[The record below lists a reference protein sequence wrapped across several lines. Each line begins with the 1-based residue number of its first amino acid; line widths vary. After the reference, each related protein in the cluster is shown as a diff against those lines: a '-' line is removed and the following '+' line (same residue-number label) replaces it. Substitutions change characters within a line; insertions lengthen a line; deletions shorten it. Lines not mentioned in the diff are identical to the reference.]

1 MKILTAE
8 QAAKKIKDG
17 STVGVAGMG
26 LAGWPE
32 EVGRAIAANYKETG
46 HPRDL
51 NLKQGCSLGDWRTR
65 GTTVLGV
72 PGLVAKWSG
81 AHIGSS
87 FTLNELVLAD
97 KIECH
102 CLPQGV
108 IINLWR
114 EIAAGRPGLVTK
126 VGLGTF
132 VDPRIRGGKMN
143 DATKTELVKLIEFGG
158 EEYLFYKSFPLD
170 VALLRGTIA
179 DENGNI
185 SFENEG
191 MINEGLAVAQAAK
204 NSGGTVIVQVE
215 HIARAGSLRPKDIR
229 IPGIFVDYAVPASN
243 DDASWQTEGSRFN
256 PAFSGQIRE
265 PVSRIETLPLDARKL
280 IARRCAREIEKGSVV
295 NLGIGI
301 PAYVS
306 KVIAEEGRSEEITM
320 TAESGIIGGIPVPLP
335 DFGVAYNPE
344 AMITHGEMFD
354 FIDGGGL
361 DLSCLG
367 MSEVDAR
374 GNVNVSKFGNRL
386 FGPGGFIDITGNT
399 KTILFCGTFTDK
411 AEFAISDKGLT
422 VLKEGRI
429 KKFVSEVEQIT
440 FCGAQAS
447 PKQRIL
453 YITERCVFQLTGG
466 KPVLTEIAPGVDLQ
480 RDIIDNMDFI
490 PVIAGGGPK
499 LMPLDIFKT
508 EARRL

>member
-1 MKILTAE
+1 MQILTAG
-8 QAAKKIKDG
+8 QAAEKIKDG
-17 STVGVAGMG
+17 STIGVAGMG

-32 EVGRAIAANYKETG
+32 EVGRAIAANYRETG
-46 HPRDL
+46 HPCGL
-51 NLKQGCSLGDWRTR
+51 NLKQGCSLGDWKTR

-87 FTLNELVLAD
+87 FALNELVLAG

-132 VDPRIRGGKMN
+132 VDPRVQGGKMN
-143 DATKTELVKLIEFGG
+143 DATKTELVELIEFGG
-158 EEYLFYKSFPLD
+158 DEYLFYKSFPLD

-179 DENGNI
+179 DEKGNI

-204 NSGGTVIVQVE
+204 NSGGIVIVQVE
-215 HIARAGSLRPKDIR
+215 HIAEAGTLKPKDVR
-229 IPGIFVDYAVPASN
+229 IPGIFVDYVVRATY
-243 DDASWQTEGSRFN
+243 DEASWQTEGSRFK
-256 PAFSGQIRE
+256 PAFSGQIKE
-265 PVSRIETLPLDARKL
+265 PVSNIEALALDERKL
-280 IARRCAREIEKGSVV
+280 IARRCAMEIEKGSVV

-301 PAYVS
+301 PTYVS
-306 KVIAEEGRSEEITM
+306 KVLAEEGRLDEITM
-320 TAESGIIGGIPVPLP
+320 TAESGAVGGVLVPLP

-344 AMITHGEMFD
+344 ALITHGEMFD

-367 MSEVDAR
+367 MGEVDVC
-374 GNVNVSKFGNRL
+374 GNVNVSKFNNRL
-386 FGPGGFIDITGNT
+386 FGPGGFIDITRST
-399 KTILFCGTFTDK
+399 KTILFCGTFMNK
-411 AEFAISDKGLT
+411 AKLDISDKGLT
-422 VLKEGRI
+422 ILEEGDI
-429 KKFVSEVEQIT
+429 TKFVSAVEQIT
-440 FCGAQAS
+440 FCGAEAG
-447 PKQRIL
+447 PGQRVL
-453 YITERCVFQLTGG
+453 YITERCVFQLTDG
-466 KPVLTEIAPGVDLQ
+466 KMVLTEIAPGVDLKN
-480 RDIIDNMDFI
+480 DILDKMDFM
-490 PVIAGGGPK
+490 PVILAEGPGLMASAIFAG
-499 LMPLDIFKT
+499 F
-508 EARRL
+508 